1 MNFIVLTDYYHPIIK
16 SGSIIVGDLADQLIK
31 QGHKVTIVT
40 FVNNQNVDC
49 QVTFENNIQIIRIR
63 AITRQFGMI
72 GRLWAEYRYSN
83 KIINNLKKLKNIKC
97 DGIICYSPS
106 IFYGPAIKW
115 LKAKYYS
122 KAYLIVRDI
131 FPKWALDTGLLKK
144 GALYNYF
151 KFVERSLYSS
161 VDIIGIEAKADY
173 EYFEKYGLDKSIK
186 IEILNNWGS
195 VDNQAD
201 ICLNQNITNNNK
213 VNIVYGGNMGDA
225 QDLLSLISLI
235 DHSILDER
243 ALLVLIGSGNQ
254 FESIKDYIYRKKLSN
269 IIMMPSVDR
278 ETYLSIL
285 SNADIGLVSLGK
297 KMLSNNYPLKM
308 IGYMQLSK
316 PILASVNKN
325 NEIVQ
330 MILDKNVGL
339 VSLAGNEEE
348 FNKNLNILITNKTL
362 REEKGSNGLK
372 LFNDKFTVQVACSQ
386 IFNHFL

>member
-1 MNFIVLTDYYHPIIK
+1 MNFILLTDYYYPIVK
-16 SGSIIVGDLADQLIK
+16 SGSIIVGDLALELSQ
-31 QGHKVTIVT
+31 QGHKITIIT
-40 FVNNQNVDC
+40 FVDSLTKAYQISLEDG
-49 QVTFENNIQIIRIR
+49 IQIVRIR
-63 AITRQFGMI
+63 TLTRKYGRI
-72 GRLWAEYRYSN
+72 GRLLAEQSYSS
-83 KIINNLKKLKNIKC
+83 KIIRNLKRLQNIKC

-106 IFYGPAIKW
+106 IFYGKAIRW
-115 LKAKYYS
+115 LKQKYNS
-122 KAYLIVRDI
+122 KAYLIMRDI

-144 GALYNYF
+144 GVLYNYF
-151 KFVERSLYSS
+151 KFIERKLYSV

-173 EYFEKYGLDKSIK
+173 EYFEKYGLEKSIK
-186 IEILNNWGS
+186 IEILNNWGA
-195 VDNQAD
+195 VANQAD
-201 ICLNQNITNNNK
+201 TRLHQNITNNNK

-243 ALLVLIGSGNQ
+243 ALLILIGSGNQ
-254 FESIKDYIYRKKLSN
+254 FESIKDIIHRKKINN
-269 IIMMPSVDR
+269 IILMPSVDR
-278 ETYLSIL
+278 KTYLSIL
-285 SNADIGLVSLGK
+285 SNDDIGLVSLGK

-325 NEIVQ
+325 NEIIQ

-348 FNKNLNILITNKTL
+348 FNKNLNILITKKTL
-362 REEKGSNGLK
+362 RKEKGNNGFK

-386 IFNHFL
+386 IYNHFL

>member
-1 MNFIVLTDYYHPIIK
+1 
-16 SGSIIVGDLADQLIK
+16 
-31 QGHKVTIVT
+31 
-40 FVNNQNVDC
+40 
-49 QVTFENNIQIIRIR
+49 
-63 AITRQFGMI
+63 
-72 GRLWAEYRYSN
+72 
-83 KIINNLKKLKNIKC
+83 
-97 DGIICYSPS
+97 
-106 IFYGPAIKW
+106 
-115 LKAKYYS
+115 
-122 KAYLIVRDI
+122 
-131 FPKWALDTGLLKK
+131 
-144 GALYNYF
+144 
-151 KFVERSLYSS
+151 
-161 VDIIGIEAKADY
+161 
-173 EYFEKYGLDKSIK
+173 
-186 IEILNNWGS
+186 
-195 VDNQAD
+195 
-201 ICLNQNITNNNK
+201 
-213 VNIVYGGNMGDA
+213 
-225 QDLLSLISLI
+225 
-235 DHSILDER
+235 
-243 ALLVLIGSGNQ
+243 
-254 FESIKDYIYRKKLSN
+254 
-269 IIMMPSVDR
+269 MMPSVDR

>member
-1 MNFIVLTDYYHPIIK
+1 MNFVVLTDYYHPIIK

-40 FVNNQNVDC
+40 FVNNQNIDC
-49 QVTFENNIQIIRIR
+49 LVSFENNIQIIRIR
-63 AITRQFGMI
+63 TITRQFGMI

-83 KIINNLKKLKNIKC
+83 KIINNLKKHQNIKC

-106 IFYGPAIKW
+106 IFYGAAIKW
-115 LKAKYYS
+115 LKVEYNS

-144 GALYNYF
+144 GVLHNYF
-151 KFVERSLYSS
+151 KFIERKLYSV

-173 EYFEKYGLDKSIK
+173 EYFEKYGLEKSIK
-186 IEILNNWGS
+186 IEILNNWGA
-195 VDNQAD
+195 VANQAD
-201 ICLNQNITNNNK
+201 IRLHQNITNNNK

-235 DHSILDER
+235 DHSILYER
-243 ALLVLIGSGNQ
+243 ALLILIGSGNQ
-254 FESIKDYIYRKKLSN
+254 FESIKDIIHRKKLNN
-269 IIMMPSVDR
+269 IILMPSVDR
-278 ETYLSIL
+278 KTYLSIL

-325 NEIVQ
+325 NEIIQ

-339 VSLAGNEEE
+339 VSLAGDEEE
-348 FNKNLNILITNKTL
+348 FNKNLNILITKKNL
-362 REEKGSNGLK
+362 RKEKGNNGLK

-386 IFNHFL
+386 IYNHFL

>member
-72 GRLWAEYRYSN
+72 GRLWAEFRYSN

-151 KFVERSLYSS
+151 KFIERSLYSS